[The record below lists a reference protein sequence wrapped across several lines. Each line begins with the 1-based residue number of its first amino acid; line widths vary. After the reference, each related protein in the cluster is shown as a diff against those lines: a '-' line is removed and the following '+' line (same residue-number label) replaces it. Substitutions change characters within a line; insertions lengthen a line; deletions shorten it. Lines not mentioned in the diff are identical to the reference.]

1 MKVEVVVKPNSRHRH
16 EVVKNCDGSLTIYI
30 KDPPIE
36 NRANKAVI
44 ALLSEYYQVPKSTIT
59 IHRGA
64 ANKRKVVA
72 INI

>member
-16 EVVKNCDGSLTIYI
+16 EVVKNYDGSLTIYI

-44 ALLSEYYQVPKSTIT
+44 ALLSEYYQVPKSAIT
-59 IHRGA
+59 IHRGV